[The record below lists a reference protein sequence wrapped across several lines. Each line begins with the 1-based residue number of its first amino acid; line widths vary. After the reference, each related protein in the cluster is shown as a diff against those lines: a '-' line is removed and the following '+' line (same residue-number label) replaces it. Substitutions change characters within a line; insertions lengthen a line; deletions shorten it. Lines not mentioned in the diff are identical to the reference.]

1 MKTWLK
7 KNKALL
13 LLPLAL
19 LPFVVLIF
27 YILGGGKNT
36 EKEQKTAETTPT
48 GINYVLPEADKSIT
62 IFDKM
67 EAYEQQVSAVAT
79 TDYKI
84 LEETDSLVGTTSVES
99 MTENAETGGEAATTG
114 TDPSENLL
122 AHIRDKE
129 TAIKKELQQAQ
140 EKEVEKEKFVSG
152 KTVSKARKEEKGF
165 SKKKQ
170 TPEEEEQTREENQ
183 QRALTTGIAEL
194 DKVFD
199 ENMELNRQNDSLK
212 FYLKQADSRLQE
224 IETENSR
231 KFIVSKKGA
240 SGFDTNQPQEGTQV
254 IKAEIYETATVLD
267 GNRVKLR
274 LLEEAWVNG
283 IKVPQGSI
291 VYGVCTIRNER
302 LNISITQF
310 PARESFLTVD
320 LVVHDVD
327 GLPGLYVPDNAAR
340 KATKDALAGTNTSS
354 MIGVTTDPL
363 TYAGIR
369 AADRTAQTLLKSIRL
384 KRVTVKKN
392 TIVYIINQKTKS

>member
-27 YILGGGKNT
+27 YILGGGKNAKKEQEIT
-36 EKEQKTAETTPT
+36 EKTPS

-67 EAYEQQVSAVAT
+67 EAYEQQVTAAAT
-79 TDYKI
+79 NDYNI
-84 LEETDSLVGTTSVES
+84 LEETDTLAETSPVKS
-99 MTENAETGGEAATTG
+99 RTENEGTGSEPIAG
-114 TDPSENLL
+114 TDPTGNLL

-129 TAIKKELQQAQ
+129 SSIKKELEQGQ
-140 EKEVEKEKFVSG
+140 EATDNKKKATISIAVSKDEKGYSKKEINPKEAEQNQKEVQ
-152 KTVSKARKEEKGF
+152 R
-165 SKKKQ
+165 Q
-170 TPEEEEQTREENQ
+170 T
-183 QRALTTGIAEL
+183 LTTGIAEL

-199 ENMELNRQNDSLK
+199 ENLKLNRQNDSLK
-212 FYLKQADSRLQE
+212 FYLNQASSQLYE
-224 IETENSR
+224 IEAVNSR
-231 KFIVSKKGA
+231 KFTVSKKGA
-240 SGFDTNQPQEGTQV
+240 SGFGTNQPHEGSQI

-291 VYGVCTIRNER
+291 VYGVCAIRNER

-310 PARESFLTVD
+310 PARESFLAVD
-320 LVVHDVD
+320 LAVHDVD

-340 KATKDALAGTNTSS
+340 KASKEALAGTNTSS

>member
-1 MKTWLK
+1 MKTFLK

-27 YILGGGKNT
+27 YILGGGENAKPEQT
-36 EKEQKTAETTPT
+36 ENVNNQP
-48 GINYVLPEADKSIT
+48 GMNYILPEAEKSIT

-67 EAYEQQVSAVAT
+67 EAYEQQVSAAAT
-79 TDYKI
+79 TDYNI
-84 LEETDSLVGTTSVES
+84 LEESDTL
-99 MTENAETGGEAATTG
+99 AETSPVKSRTESKSAGSEVVAG

-129 TAIKKELQQAQ
+129 TSIKKELEQGQ
-140 EKEVEKEKFVSG
+140 ETSDNQKKASIRKTVSG
-152 KTVSKARKEEKGF
+152 KNTSRNTISLVETIEAR
-165 SKKKQ
+165 SDQ
-170 TPEEEEQTREENQ
+170 NSSQ
-183 QRALTTGIAEL
+183 QQALTTGIAEL

-199 ENMELNRQNDSLK
+199 ENLELNRQNDSLK
-212 FYLKQADSRLQE
+212 FYLNQASSRLHE
-224 IETENSR
+224 IEAENTR
-231 KFIVSKKGA
+231 KFIVDKKGT
-240 SGFDTNQPQEGTQV
+240 SGFGNNQQQQVTQA

-283 IKVPQGSI
+283 IKVQQGSM
-291 VYGVCTIRNER
+291 VYGVCAIRNER

-310 PARESFLTVD
+310 PARESFLSVD
-320 LVVHDVD
+320 LAVHDVD

-392 TIVYIINQKTKS
+392 TVVYIINQKTKS

>member
-1 MKTWLK
+1 MKTFLK

-27 YILGGGKNT
+27 YILGGGENAKPEQT
-36 EKEQKTAETTPT
+36 ENVNSQP
-48 GINYVLPEADKSIT
+48 GLNYILPEAEKSIT

-67 EAYEQQVSAVAT
+67 EAYEQQVSATAT
-79 TDYKI
+79 TDYNI
-84 LEETDSLVGTTSVES
+84 LEESDTLAETTQVKSQ
-99 MTENAETGGEAATTG
+99 TENEGTGSETAVD

-129 TAIKKELQQAQ
+129 SVIKKELEQGQ
-140 EKEVEKEKFVSG
+140 ETPDNQKKASTGETVSG
-152 KTVSKARKEEKGF
+152 KNTSKNAISREEKTAPQ
-165 SKKKQ
+165 SDQK
-170 TPEEEEQTREENQ
+170 TAQ
-183 QRALTTGIAEL
+183 QQALTTGIAEL
-194 DKVFD
+194 NKVFD
-199 ENMELNRQNDSLK
+199 ENLELNRQNDSLK
-212 FYLKQADSRLQE
+212 FYLNQANSRLHE
-224 IETENSR
+224 IETENTR
-231 KFIVSKKGA
+231 KFTVDKKGT
-240 SGFDTNQPQEGTQV
+240 SGFGNNQQQQVTQA

-283 IKVPQGSI
+283 LKVPQGSI
-291 VYGVCTIRNER
+291 VYGVCAIRNER

-310 PARESFLTVD
+310 PARESFLKVD
-320 LVVHDVD
+320 LAVHDVD

-340 KATKDALAGTNTSS
+340 KASKEALAGTNTTS
-354 MIGVTTDPL
+354 MVGVTTDPL

>member
-1 MKTWLK
+1 MTTWLK

-27 YILGGGKNT
+27 YILGGGKNA
-36 EKEQKTAETTPT
+36 EKEQETSETTPS

-67 EAYEQQVSAVAT
+67 EAYEQQVTAAAT
-79 TDYKI
+79 TDYNI
-84 LEETDSLVGTTSVES
+84 LEETDTL
-99 MTENAETGGEAATTG
+99 AETTPVQSRTESESAGSEALAG

-129 TAIKKELQQAQ
+129 SSIKKELEQGQVATDNQ
-140 EKEVEKEKFVSG
+140 EKAVAG
-152 KTVSKARKEEKGF
+152 KAVTKDGNERKGARKNGVNAEEK
-165 SKKKQ
+165 KQ
-170 TPEEEEQTREENQ
+170 DLQEAQHQT
-183 QRALTTGIAEL
+183 LTTGIAEL

-199 ENMELNRQNDSLK
+199 ENLELSRQNDSLQ
-212 FYLKQADSRLQE
+212 FYLKQASSRLQE
-224 IETENSR
+224 IEAENSR
-231 KFIVSKKGA
+231 KFTVSKKGV
-240 SGFDTNQPQEGTQV
+240 SGFGTNQSQNGNQV

-283 IKVPQGSI
+283 FKVPKGSI
-291 VYGVCTIRNER
+291 VYGVCAIRNER

-310 PARESFLTVD
+310 PARESFLTVN
-320 LVVHDVD
+320 LAVHDVD

-340 KATKDALAGTNTSS
+340 KATKEALAGTNTTS
-354 MIGVTTDPL
+354 MVGVTTDPL

>member
-27 YILGGGKNT
+27 YILGGGKNA
-36 EKEQKTAETTPT
+36 EKEQEMTEATPT
-48 GINYVLPEADKSIT
+48 GINYVLPEADKSIN

-67 EAYEQQVSAVAT
+67 EAYEQQVTAAAT
-79 TDYKI
+79 TDYNI
-84 LEETDSLVGTTSVES
+84 LEETDTLAETTTVKSQ
-99 MTENAETGGEAATTG
+99 TENEGTESEASAG
-114 TDPSENLL
+114 TIQSKNLL
-122 AHIRDKE
+122 AHIRAKE
-129 TAIKKELQQAQ
+129 STIKKELEQGQ
-140 EKEVEKEKFVSG
+140 ETTDNQKKPATG
-152 KTVSKARKEEKGF
+152 KTVSKNEYKGKSSGENGVNAEEK
-165 SKKKQ
+165 
-170 TPEEEEQTREENQ
+170 EQDQ
-183 QRALTTGIAEL
+183 QEVQRQALTTGIAEL

-199 ENMELNRQNDSLK
+199 ENLKLNRQNDSLQ
-212 FYLKQADSRLQE
+212 FYLKQARSRLDQVDA
-224 IETENSR
+224 ENNR
-231 KFIVSKKGA
+231 KFTVSKKGT
-240 SGFDTNQPQEGTQV
+240 SGFGTNHPQDGSHV

-274 LLEEAWVNG
+274 LLEEAWVNE

-291 VYGVCTIRNER
+291 VYGVCAIRNER

-320 LVVHDVD
+320 LAVHDVD

>member
-19 LPFVVLIF
+19 IPFVVLIF
-27 YILGGGKNT
+27 YILGGGKNA
-36 EKEQKTAETTPT
+36 EKEQKTTEITTS

-67 EAYEQQVSAVAT
+67 EAYEQQVTAAAT
-79 TDYKI
+79 TDYNI
-84 LEETDSLVGTTSVES
+84 LEATDTL
-99 MTENAETGGEAATTG
+99 AETTPIQSRTESESAGSEAAAG

-129 TAIKKELQQAQ
+129 TSIKKELEQGQ
-140 EKEVEKEKFVSG
+140 EATDNQKKAATGKAVTKDGNEGKSSG
-152 KTVSKARKEEKGF
+152 KNGVNAEEK
-165 SKKKQ
+165 KQ
-170 TPEEEEQTREENQ
+170 DQQEVQRQT
-183 QRALTTGIAEL
+183 LTTGIAEL

-199 ENMELNRQNDSLK
+199 ENLELSRQNDSLQ
-212 FYLKQADSRLQE
+212 FYLKQASSRLQE
-224 IETENSR
+224 IEAENSR
-231 KFIVSKKGA
+231 KFTVSKKGV
-240 SGFDTNQPQEGTQV
+240 SGFGTNQSQNGSQV

-291 VYGVCTIRNER
+291 VYGVCAIRNER

-320 LVVHDVD
+320 LAVHDVD

-354 MIGVTTDPL
+354 MIGVTNDPL

>member
-1 MKTWLK
+1 MKTWLR

-27 YILGGGKNT
+27 YILGGGKNA
-36 EKEQKTAETTPT
+36 EKEQKMTETTT
-48 GINYVLPEADKSIT
+48 SGINYVLPEADKSIT

-67 EAYEQQVSAVAT
+67 EAYEQQVSAAAT
-79 TDYKI
+79 TDYNI
-84 LEETDSLVGTTSVES
+84 LEEPDALAETTQVKSR
-99 MTENAETGGEAATTG
+99 TENEGTGSESAAG

-129 TAIKKELQQAQ
+129 SSIKKELEQGQ
-140 EKEVEKEKFVSG
+140 ETSENLKKASTRKTISG
-152 KTVSKARKEEKGF
+152 KNTNRNTISLVETTEAR
-165 SKKKQ
+165 SDQ
-170 TPEEEEQTREENQ
+170 NSSQ
-183 QRALTTGIAEL
+183 QQALTTGIAGL

-199 ENMELNRQNDSLK
+199 ENLKLNRQNDSLQ
-212 FYLKQADSRLQE
+212 FYLKQTSSRLDQ
-224 IETENSR
+224 IDAENSR
-231 KFIVSKKGA
+231 KFTVSKKGA
-240 SGFDTNQPQEGTQV
+240 SGFGTNQTQDRSQV

-291 VYGVCTIRNER
+291 VYGVCAIRNER

-310 PARESFLTVD
+310 PARESFLAVN
-320 LVVHDVD
+320 LAVHDVD

-392 TIVYIINQKTKS
+392 TIVYIINQKTKP

>member
-27 YILGGGKNT
+27 YILGGGKNA

-67 EAYEQQVSAVAT
+67 EAYEQQVSATAT
-79 TDYKI
+79 TDYNI
-84 LEETDSLVGTTSVES
+84 LEESDTLAETTQVKSQ
-99 MTENAETGGEAATTG
+99 TENEGTGSETAVD

-129 TAIKKELQQAQ
+129 STIKKELEKGQ
-140 EKEVEKEKFVSG
+140 ETPDIQKKTSTG
-152 KTVSKARKEEKGF
+152 KTVSCKNTSRNTISREEKTAPR
-165 SKKKQ
+165 SDQK
-170 TPEEEEQTREENQ
+170 TAQ
-183 QRALTTGIAEL
+183 QQALTTGIAEL

-199 ENMELNRQNDSLK
+199 ENLELNRQNDSLK
-212 FYLKQADSRLQE
+212 FYLNQASSRLHE
-224 IETENSR
+224 IEAENTR
-231 KFIVSKKGA
+231 KFTVDKKGT
-240 SGFDTNQPQEGTQV
+240 SGFGNNQQQQVTQA
-254 IKAEIYETATVLD
+254 IKAEIYETTTVLD

-291 VYGVCTIRNER
+291 VYGVCAIRNER

-310 PARESFLTVD
+310 PVRESFLTVD
-320 LVVHDVD
+320 LAVHDVD

-340 KATKDALAGTNTSS
+340 NASKDALAGTNTSS

>member
-19 LPFVVLIF
+19 IPFVVLIF
-27 YILGGGKNT
+27 YILGGGKNA
-36 EKEQKTAETTPT
+36 EKEQKTTDTTT
-48 GINYVLPEADKSIT
+48 SGINYVLPEADKSIT

-67 EAYEQQVSAVAT
+67 EAYEQQVTAAAT
-79 TDYKI
+79 TDYNI
-84 LEETDSLVGTTSVES
+84 LEATDTLVETTPVQSRIENEGTES
-99 MTENAETGGEAATTG
+99 EALAG
-114 TDPSENLL
+114 TNPSENLL

-129 TAIKKELQQAQ
+129 SSIKKELEQGQDATDNQ
-140 EKEVEKEKFVSG
+140 MKAATG
-152 KTVSKARKEEKGF
+152 KAVSKDGYEGKGYRKNGVNAEEK
-165 SKKKQ
+165 KQ
-170 TPEEEEQTREENQ
+170 DQQDVQRQT
-183 QRALTTGIAEL
+183 LTTGIAEL

-199 ENMELNRQNDSLK
+199 ENLELSRRNDSLQ
-212 FYLKQADSRLQE
+212 FYLKQASSRLTQ
-224 IETENSR
+224 IDAENNR
-231 KFIVSKKGA
+231 KFTVSKKGV
-240 SGFDTNQPQEGTQV
+240 SGFGTNQSQNGSQV

-274 LLEEAWVNG
+274 LLEEAWVNE

-291 VYGVCTIRNER
+291 VYGVCAIRNER

-320 LVVHDVD
+320 LAVHDVD

>member
-27 YILGGGKNT
+27 YILGGGKNA
-36 EKEQKTAETTPT
+36 EMEQKITETTPT

-67 EAYEQQVSAVAT
+67 EAYEQQVTAAAT
-79 TDYKI
+79 TDYNI
-84 LEETDSLVGTTSVES
+84 LEETDTLTETTQIKSR
-99 MTENAETGGEAATTG
+99 TENERTGGETAAG

-129 TAIKKELQQAQ
+129 TSIKKELVQGQ
-140 EKEVEKEKFVSG
+140 EATNSPKKAATG
-152 KTVSKARKEEKGF
+152 KAVSKDGNEVKGNRKNEGNEED
-165 SKKKQ
+165 KKQ
-170 TPEEEEQTREENQ
+170 DQ
-183 QRALTTGIAEL
+183 QELQRQALTTGIAEL

-199 ENMELNRQNDSLK
+199 ENLELNRQNDSLQ
-212 FYLKQADSRLQE
+212 FYLKQASSRLDQ
-224 IETENSR
+224 IEAENSL
-231 KFIVSKKGA
+231 KFTVSKKGA
-240 SGFDTNQPQEGTQV
+240 SGFGINQPQNVSQV

-291 VYGVCTIRNER
+291 VYGVCAIRNER

-320 LVVHDVD
+320 LAVHDVD
-327 GLPGLYVPDNAAR
+327 GLSGLYVPDNAAR
-340 KATKDALAGTNTSS
+340 KASKDALAGTNTSS
-354 MIGVTTDPL
+354 ITGVTTDPL

-369 AADRTAQTLLKSIRL
+369 VADRTAQTLIKSIRL

>member
-1 MKTWLK
+1 MKTFLK

-27 YILGGGKNT
+27 YILGGGENAKPEQT
-36 EKEQKTAETTPT
+36 ENVNNQP
-48 GINYVLPEADKSIT
+48 GMNYILPEAEKSIT

-67 EAYEQQVSAVAT
+67 EAYEQQVTAAAT
-79 TDYKI
+79 TDYNI
-84 LEETDSLVGTTSVES
+84 LEETDTL
-99 MTENAETGGEAATTG
+99 AETTQVKSRAEKEGMRSETEPG
-114 TDPSENLL
+114 TDPAENLL

-129 TAIKKELQQAQ
+129 SSIKKELEQGQ
-140 EKEVEKEKFVSG
+140 EATDNKKKATISIAVSKDEKGYSKKEINPKEAEQNQKEV
-152 KTVSKARKEEKGF
+152 
-165 SKKKQ
+165 
-170 TPEEEEQTREENQ
+170 
-183 QRALTTGIAEL
+183 QRQALTTGIAEL

-199 ENMELNRQNDSLK
+199 ENQELSRQNDSLQ
-212 FYLKQADSRLQE
+212 FYLKQTSSRLHE
-224 IETENSR
+224 IEAENSR
-231 KFIVSKKGA
+231 KFTVSKKGA
-240 SGFDTNQPQEGTQV
+240 SGFGTKEQTGSQV

-283 IKVPQGSI
+283 IIVPQGSI
-291 VYGVCTIRNER
+291 VYGVCAIRNER

-310 PARESFLTVD
+310 PARESFLTVN
-320 LVVHDVD
+320 LAVHDVD
-327 GLPGLYVPDNAAR
+327 GLPGLYVPDKAAR

-354 MIGVTTDPL
+354 MIGVTTDPM

>member
-1 MKTWLK
+1 MIS
-7 KNKALL
+7 KNEYK
-13 LLPLAL
+13 
-19 LPFVVLIF
+19 
-27 YILGGGKNT
+27 GKSSGENGVNAE
-36 EKEQKTAETTPT
+36 EKEQ
-48 GINYVLPEADKSIT
+48 D
-62 IFDKM
+62 
-67 EAYEQQVSAVAT
+67 QQ
-79 TDYKI
+79 
-84 LEETDSLVGTTSVES
+84 
-99 MTENAETGGEAATTG
+99 
-114 TDPSENLL
+114 
-122 AHIRDKE
+122 
-129 TAIKKELQQAQ
+129 
-140 EKEVEKEKFVSG
+140 EV
-152 KTVSKARKEEKGF
+152 
-165 SKKKQ
+165 
-170 TPEEEEQTREENQ
+170 
-183 QRALTTGIAEL
+183 QRQALTTGIAEL

-199 ENMELNRQNDSLK
+199 ENLKLNRQNDSLQ
-212 FYLKQADSRLQE
+212 FYLKQASSRLQE
-224 IETENSR
+224 IEAENSR
-231 KFIVSKKGA
+231 KFTVSKKGV
-240 SGFDTNQPQEGTQV
+240 SGFGTNQSQDGSQV

-320 LVVHDVD
+320 LAVHDVD

-392 TIVYIINQKTKS
+392 TIVYIINQKAKS

>member
-27 YILGGGKNT
+27 YILGGGKNA
-36 EKEQKTAETTPT
+36 EKEHKSTELTPS

-67 EAYEQQVSAVAT
+67 EAYEQQVTAAAT
-79 TDYKI
+79 TDYNI
-84 LEETDSLVGTTSVES
+84 LEEPDTLAETSQVKS
-99 MTENAETGGEAATTG
+99 RTENEGKGSETESE

-129 TAIKKELQQAQ
+129 SSIKKELEQGQ
-140 EKEVEKEKFVSG
+140 EATDNKKKATISIAVSKDEKGYSKKEINPKEAEQNQKEV
-152 KTVSKARKEEKGF
+152 
-165 SKKKQ
+165 
-170 TPEEEEQTREENQ
+170 
-183 QRALTTGIAEL
+183 QRQALTTGIAEL

-199 ENMELNRQNDSLK
+199 ENLELNRQNDSLK
-212 FYLKQADSRLQE
+212 FYLNQANSRLHE
-224 IETENSR
+224 IEAENTR
-231 KFIVSKKGA
+231 KFIVDKKGT
-240 SGFDTNQPQEGTQV
+240 SGLGNNQQQQVTQV

-283 IKVPQGSI
+283 IKVPQGSM
-291 VYGVCTIRNER
+291 VYGVCAIRNER

-310 PARESFLTVD
+310 PARESFLKVD
-320 LVVHDVD
+320 LAVHDVD

>member
-27 YILGGGKNT
+27 YILGGGENAKPEQT
-36 EKEQKTAETTPT
+36 ENVNNQP
-48 GINYVLPEADKSIT
+48 GMNYILPEAEKSIS

-67 EAYEQQVSAVAT
+67 EAYEQQVTAAAT
-79 TDYKI
+79 TDYNI
-84 LEETDSLVGTTSVES
+84 LEETDTLAETTQVKSR
-99 MTENAETGGEAATTG
+99 TENEVMGSESATG
-114 TDPSENLL
+114 TDPTGNLL
-122 AHIRDKE
+122 AHIRE
-129 TAIKKELQQAQ
+129 TETSIKKELEQGR
-140 EKEVEKEKFVSG
+140 EVPENKMKSATG
-152 KTVSKARKEEKGF
+152 KIVSKDRNEGKNSEKNGANAEEK
-165 SKKKQ
+165 KQ
-170 TPEEEEQTREENQ
+170 DQQEAQRQT
-183 QRALTTGIAEL
+183 LTTGIAEL

-199 ENMELNRQNDSLK
+199 ENLKLNRQNDSLQ
-212 FYLKQADSRLQE
+212 FYLKHASKRLDQ
-224 IETENSR
+224 IDTENNR
-231 KFIVSKKGA
+231 KFTVSKKGA
-240 SGFDTNQPQEGTQV
+240 SGFGINQTQDGSQI

-283 IKVPQGSI
+283 LKVPQGSI
-291 VYGVCTIRNER
+291 VYGVCAIRNER

-310 PARESFLTVD
+310 PARESFLAVD
-320 LVVHDVD
+320 LEVHDVD

-392 TIVYIINQKTKS
+392 TIVYIINQKTNS

>member
-27 YILGGGKNT
+27 YILGGGKNA
-36 EKEQKTAETTPT
+36 EKEQETKETTPSS
-48 GINYVLPEADKSIT
+48 INYVLPEADKSIT

-67 EAYEQQVSAVAT
+67 EAYEQQVTAAAT
-79 TDYKI
+79 TDYNI
-84 LEETDSLVGTTSVES
+84 LEETDTL
-99 MTENAETGGEAATTG
+99 AETTPVQSRIENEGTESEASAG
-114 TDPSENLL
+114 TIQSENLL

-129 TAIKKELQQAQ
+129 TSIKKELEQGQVATENQ
-140 EKEVEKEKFVSG
+140 KNAATG
-152 KTVSKARKEEKGF
+152 KAVSKGGNEGKGF
-165 SKKKQ
+165 SKREKKPDEPEQNQKEVQRQ
-170 TPEEEEQTREENQ
+170 T
-183 QRALTTGIAEL
+183 LTTGIAEL

-199 ENMELNRQNDSLK
+199 ENLKLNRQNDSLQ
-212 FYLKQADSRLQE
+212 FYLKQASSRLQE
-224 IETENSR
+224 IEAENSR
-231 KFIVSKKGA
+231 KFTVSKKGV
-240 SGFDTNQPQEGTQV
+240 SGFGTNQSQNGSQV

-291 VYGVCTIRNER
+291 VYGVCAIRNER

-320 LVVHDVD
+320 LAVHDVD

-392 TIVYIINQKTKS
+392 TIVYIINQKAKS

>member
-1 MKTWLK
+1 MKTFLK

-27 YILGGGKNT
+27 YILGGGENAKPEQT
-36 EKEQKTAETTPT
+36 ENVNNQP
-48 GINYVLPEADKSIT
+48 GLNYILPEAEKSIT

-67 EAYEQQVSAVAT
+67 EAYEQQVSATAT
-79 TDYKI
+79 TDYNI
-84 LEETDSLVGTTSVES
+84 LKESDTLAETTQVKSQ
-99 MTENAETGGEAATTG
+99 TENEGTGSETAVD

-129 TAIKKELQQAQ
+129 SAIKKELEKGQ
-140 EKEVEKEKFVSG
+140 ETPDNQKKASTRKTVSG
-152 KTVSKARKEEKGF
+152 KNTSRNTISREEKTAPQ
-165 SKKKQ
+165 SDQK
-170 TPEEEEQTREENQ
+170 TAQ
-183 QRALTTGIAEL
+183 QQALTTGIAEL

-199 ENMELNRQNDSLK
+199 ENLELNRQNDSLK
-212 FYLKQADSRLQE
+212 FYLNQANSRLHE
-224 IETENSR
+224 IEAENTR
-231 KFIVSKKGA
+231 KFTVDKKGT
-240 SGFDTNQPQEGTQV
+240 SGFGNNQQQQVTQA

-283 IKVPQGSI
+283 LKVPQGSI
-291 VYGVCTIRNER
+291 VYGVCAIRNER

-310 PARESFLTVD
+310 PARESFLKVD
-320 LVVHDVD
+320 LAVHDVD

-340 KATKDALAGTNTSS
+340 KASKEALAGTNTTS
-354 MIGVTTDPL
+354 MVGVTTDPL

>member
-19 LPFVVLIF
+19 IPFVVLIF
-27 YILGGGKNT
+27 YILGGGKNA
-36 EKEQKTAETTPT
+36 EKEQKTTDTTT
-48 GINYVLPEADKSIT
+48 SGINYVLPEADKSIT

-67 EAYEQQVSAVAT
+67 EAYEQQVTAAAT
-79 TDYKI
+79 TDYNI
-84 LEETDSLVGTTSVES
+84 LEATDTL
-99 MTENAETGGEAATTG
+99 AETTPIQSRTESESAGSEALAG

-129 TAIKKELQQAQ
+129 SAIKKELEQGQ
-140 EKEVEKEKFVSG
+140 EATDNQKNAATG
-152 KTVSKARKEEKGF
+152 KAVTKNGNGGKSSRENGVNAEEK
-165 SKKKQ
+165 KQ
-170 TPEEEEQTREENQ
+170 DQQEVQRQT
-183 QRALTTGIAEL
+183 LTTGIAEL

-199 ENMELNRQNDSLK
+199 ENLELSRRNDSLQ
-212 FYLKQADSRLQE
+212 FYLKQASSRLQE
-224 IETENSR
+224 IEAENRR
-231 KFIVSKKGA
+231 KFTVSKKGV
-240 SGFDTNQPQEGTQV
+240 SGFGTNQSQNGSQV

-291 VYGVCTIRNER
+291 VYGVCAIRNER

-320 LVVHDVD
+320 LAVHDVD

>member
-27 YILGGGKNT
+27 YILGGGKNA
-36 EKEQKTAETTPT
+36 EKEHKSTELTPS

-67 EAYEQQVSAVAT
+67 EAYEQQVTAAAT
-79 TDYKI
+79 TDYNI
-84 LEETDSLVGTTSVES
+84 LEETDPLAETSQVKS
-99 MTENAETGGEAATTG
+99 QTENQVKVSETESV

-129 TAIKKELQQAQ
+129 TSIKKELEQGQ
-140 EKEVEKEKFVSG
+140 ETTENQKKSATG
-152 KTVSKARKEEKGF
+152 KTVSKDGNEGKGTRKNVVNAEEK
-165 SKKKQ
+165 KQ
-170 TPEEEEQTREENQ
+170 NPQELKRQ
-183 QRALTTGIAEL
+183 ALTTGIAEL

-199 ENMELNRQNDSLK
+199 ENQQLNRQNDSLQ
-212 FYLKQADSRLQE
+212 FYLKQASSRLAQ
-224 IETENSR
+224 IEAENSR
-231 KFIVSKKGA
+231 KFTVSKKGA
-240 SGFDTNQPQEGTQV
+240 SGFGTNQTQDGSQV

-283 IKVPQGSI
+283 IKVQQGSM
-291 VYGVCTIRNER
+291 VYGVCAIRNER

-310 PARESFLTVD
+310 PARESFLSVD
-320 LVVHDVD
+320 LAVHDVD

>member
-1 MKTWLK
+1 
-7 KNKALL
+7 
-13 LLPLAL
+13 
-19 LPFVVLIF
+19 
-27 YILGGGKNT
+27 
-36 EKEQKTAETTPT
+36 
-48 GINYVLPEADKSIT
+48 
-62 IFDKM
+62 M
-67 EAYEQQVSAVAT
+67 EAYEQQVSAAAT

-84 LEETDSLVGTTSVES
+84 LEETDSLAGITPVES
-99 MTENAETGGEAATTG
+99 ITENAGMGNEVGSTG
-114 TDPSENLL
+114 TEPSENLL

-129 TAIKKELQQAQ
+129 TAIKKELEQAP
-140 EKEVEKEKFVSG
+140 ETEVDKEKSVSG
-152 KTVSKARKEEKGF
+152 KTVSNARNEEKGF

-170 TPEEEEQTREENQ
+170 TPEENEQTREVNQ

-212 FYLKQADSRLQE
+212 FYLKQADSRLQK
-224 IETENSR
+224 IEAENSR
-231 KFIVSKKGA
+231 KFTVSKKGA
-240 SGFDTNQPQEGTQV
+240 SGFGTKEQPGSQV
-254 IKAEIYETATVLD
+254 VKAEIYETTTVLD

-291 VYGVCTIRNER
+291 VYGVCAIRNER

-320 LVVHDVD
+320 LAVHDVD